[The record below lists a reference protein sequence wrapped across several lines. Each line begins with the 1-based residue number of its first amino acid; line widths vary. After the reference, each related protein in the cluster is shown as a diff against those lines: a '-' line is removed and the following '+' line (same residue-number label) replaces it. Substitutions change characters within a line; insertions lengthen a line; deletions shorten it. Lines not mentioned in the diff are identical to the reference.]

1 MKQRDQLLVGVVLGL
16 VISAAVLARRG
27 RLDPAQQA
35 AVAALALLSL
45 GSSLLAWAGWVER
58 GTISLR
64 SRALVL
70 NLLSSWLC
78 ITLWLEFAL
87 AELRHLDTPLRWLL
101 ALALAWMSAPLVSL
115 GLTRLAR
122 RLWS

>member
-1 MKQRDQLLVGVVLGL
+1 MKQRDQLLVGMVLGL
-16 VISAAVLARRG
+16 VTSAAVLVRRSG
-27 RLDPAQQA
+27 LDPGQQA
-35 AVAALALLSL
+35 IVAALALLSL
-45 GSSLLAWAGWVER
+45 GSSLVAWAGWVER
-58 GTISLR
+58 GTASLR

-70 NLLSSWLC
+70 NLLASWVC

-87 AELRHLDTPLRWLL
+87 AELRQLDTPLRWLL
-101 ALALAWMSAPLVSL
+101 ALALAWMSAPLASF